1 MGSGFTTFTAG
12 NVLSASEVN
21 NYLMEQ
27 SVMVFATTGARDSAI
42 TAPEAGMTAYINSGD
57 SSEGLYVYTG
67 TTWNKGPGWNAPWG
81 YIGHITQLGA
91 LSTSSTTELTIANT
105 SSFTWVTNRYYHI
118 TASLNPFGLT
128 ASDQYTIRIRNTSI
142 SGTILLSNIVGIDTI
157 GYYKPWSTS
166 FIYSVAGAS
175 TNGLF
180 LTAQR
185 SNGTGV
191 LDTRGAADRPAT
203 ITITDIGPSG
213 APN

>member
-12 NVLSASEVN
+12 NVLTASEVN

-27 SVMVFATTGARDSAI
+27 SIMVFATTGARDSAI

-57 SSEGLYVYTG
+57 SSEGLYSYTG
-67 TTWNKGPGWNAPWG
+67 TTWNKGPSWNAPWG
-81 YIGHITQLGA
+81 YIGHITQLGN

-128 ASDQYTIRIRNTSI
+128 SADQYTIRIRNTSI
-142 SGTILLSNIVGIDTI
+142 SGTILLSNVVGIDTL

-185 SNGTGV
+185 SNGTGT
-191 LDTRGAADRPAT
+191 LDTRGATDRPAT